1 MADPREPSHPP
12 SDPQPAMARSLRG
25 DRSAEDRPG
34 RAWLAAAFLFGM
46 LLVAAGLY
54 LWRRPPAPET
64 ATSAV
69 VVAAAAD
76 AGASP
81 AVVDA
86 GSPSPVTLSD
96 VRVLGCHD
104 RGPTKTPA
112 DQCDHLAPIEQALS
126 RAIEQSAPCLP
137 PSGADENIQYVADVS
152 FSRHNLRI
160 TLPRAGRSVKD
171 RKVVGAC
178 ATAVRSAMQAV
189 PLDGVDH
196 RHSLYKLSVVATY
209 KK

>member
-1 MADPREPSHPP
+1 
-12 SDPQPAMARSLRG
+12 MARSLRG